1 MLNNGSLAL
10 KEQATGRYDEILSY
24 LSEDDGYWIENDV
37 WEVQN
42 KAFTDNGLFPY
53 LRKTATKIDF
63 SHYVN
68 EMIRNEAKY
77 YLLSSLKKGD
87 LKLGNVLNI
96 YSMPVKRLGDYLSA
110 SSIRGIEELKEEG
123 RFIKYLNQHYAGR
136 KGCRKNW
143 NHYLAFKNGFMEFIR
158 DFYDE
163 REEMEKD
170 VWHAAKLPGVRISA
184 CDRRGRCSISFADIP
199 EYYRPMVKRYL
210 GKLITRRSWSY
221 CSEMLVYL
229 KYFFGIFYRH
239 DHENGFLEN
248 LCRADIEKYLVW
260 TMEEHKDSNATYRS
274 KAVSFIRYF
283 LDYIQMAEFPLA
295 PEKDVGRLIFNDDIP
310 RRERISDTMEKVKYI
325 PEPVKEQLDAA
336 ITDIEPKEMMIVYV
350 LLRETGWRGTDVLN
364 LRYNNCLDYLWNKV
378 EARYVPYLCGEI
390 TKTGIPRLKIPIRD
404 EVEKMVRELAEE
416 AREKSTDDNNPEKY
430 FFNTYEGRN
439 MGMPISKLA
448 FVQAVKELIERKGI
462 TDASGELYHFKTHA
476 LRHTRALEYAE
487 QGMPIGVIQQILGHC
502 SLQMTLHYA
511 KISENALYEK
521 WKATER
527 LKLFHVVGAEP
538 PKVSSKRPQEESIRY
553 EFVRKTLDAVS
564 VPFGTCFKP
573 SKIACKHQMEKCLE
587 CPNFCSEK
595 DNIPEYEA
603 EIKRV
608 EKLIGLSQ
616 YISRKDWEEKNTEY
630 LELLK
635 KMLERIRKEGIVHK
649 NGQFREGM

>member
-1 MLNNGSLAL
+1 MLNNGALAL
-10 KEQATGRYDEILSY
+10 KEHDTGRYGEILSY
-24 LSEDDGYWIENDV
+24 LSEDDGYWIKNDV

-63 SHYVN
+63 SHYA
-68 EMIRNEAKY
+68 EETMRNEAKY

-96 YSMPVKRLGDYLSA
+96 YGMPVKRLGDYLSA
-110 SSIRGIEELKEEG
+110 SDICGIEELKEDE
-123 RFIKYLNQHYAGR
+123 RFIRYLNQHYAGR

-143 NHYLAFKNGFMEFIR
+143 IHYLAFKNGFAEFIH

-170 VWHAAKLPGVRISA
+170 VWHAAKLPGTRISA
-184 CDRRGRCSISFADIP
+184 CDRRGRGSISFADIP

-210 GKLITRRSWSY
+210 GKLVTRRSWSY
-221 CSEMLVYL
+221 CGEALVYL

-239 DHENGFLEN
+239 GHGNGFLEN
-248 LCRADIEKYLVW
+248 LCRKDVEQYLIW

-274 KAVSFIRYF
+274 KAVSFVRYF

-295 PEKDVGRLIFNDDIP
+295 PEKDIDRLIFDDDIP
-310 RRERISDTMEKVKYI
+310 RRERISDTMEKVRYI
-325 PEPVKEQLDAA
+325 PEPVREQLDAT
-336 ITDIEPKEMMIVYV
+336 ITDIEPKEMMTVYV

-364 LRYNNCLDYLWNKV
+364 LRYDNCLDYLWNKV
-378 EARYVPYLCGEI
+378 ESRYVPYLCGEI

-404 EVEKMVRELAEE
+404 EVEKLVRELADE
-416 AREKSTDDNNPEKY
+416 AGERSTDDNNPEKY
-430 FFNTYEGRN
+430 LFNTYEGRN
-439 MGMPISKLA
+439 MGMPISKPA
-448 FVQAVKELIERKGI
+448 FVQAVRELIERKGI

-476 LRHTRALEYAE
+476 LRHTRAVEYAE

-511 KISENALYEK
+511 KVSENTLYEK
-521 WKATER
+521 WRATER
-527 LKLFHVVGAEP
+527 LSLFHVEGAEP
-538 PKVSSKRPQEESIRY
+538 PKVSSERSQEESIRY
-553 EFVRKTLDAVS
+553 EFVRKNLDAVR

-587 CPNFCSEK
+587 CPNFCSAK

-608 EKLIGLSQ
+608 EELIRLSRC
-616 YISRKDWEEKNTEY
+616 IRRKDWEGKNTEY

-635 KMLERIRKEGIVHK
+635 KMLERIRKEGVVHK

>member
-1 MLNNGSLAL
+1 MLNNGALAL
-10 KEQATGRYDEILSY
+10 KEQDTGRYGEILSY

-53 LRKTATKIDF
+53 LRKAATKIDF
-63 SHYVN
+63 SHYA
-68 EMIRNEAKY
+68 EETIRNEVKY

-96 YSMPVKRLGDYLSA
+96 YSMPIKRLGEYVNALD
-110 SSIRGIEELKEEG
+110 IRGIKELKEDE
-123 RFIKYLNQHYAGR
+123 RLIMYLNQHYAKR
-136 KGCRKNW
+136 KGCCKNW
-143 NHYLAFKNGFMEFIR
+143 THYLSFKNGITEFIH

-170 VWHAAKLPGVRISA
+170 VWYAAKLPGVRISA
-184 CDRRGRCSISFADIP
+184 CDRRGRGSISFADIP
-199 EYYRPMVKRYL
+199 GYYRPMAKRYL

-221 CSEMLVYL
+221 CGETLVYL
-229 KYFFGIFYRH
+229 KYFFGTFYRH
-239 DHENGFLEN
+239 GHGDGFLEN
-248 LCRADIEKYLVW
+248 LRREDVEKYLIW
-260 TMEEHKDSNATYRS
+260 IMEDHKDSNDTYRS
-274 KAVSFIRYF
+274 KAVSFVRYF

-295 PEKDVGRLIFNDDIP
+295 PTKDIDRLIFDDDIP

-325 PEPVKEQLDAA
+325 PEPVREKLDAT
-336 ITDIEPKEMMIVYV
+336 IMDIEPKEMMTVYV

-364 LRYNNCLDYLWNKV
+364 LRYDNCLDYLWNKV
-378 EARYVPYLCGEI
+378 ENRYVPYLCGEI
-390 TKTGIPRLKIPIRD
+390 TKTGILRLKIPIRD
-404 EVEKMVRELAEE
+404 EVEKMVRKLAGE
-416 AREKSTDDNNPEKY
+416 AKEKSTDDSNPEKY
-430 FFNTYEGRN
+430 LFNTYDGRN
-439 MGMPISKLA
+439 MGMPISKPA
-448 FVQAVKELIERKGI
+448 FVQAVRELIEIKGI

-476 LRHTRALEYAE
+476 LRHTRAVEYVE

-511 KISENALYEK
+511 KVSENALYEK

-527 LKLFHVVGAEP
+527 LNLFHVEGAEP
-538 PKVSSKRPQEESIRY
+538 PKVSSERAQVESIRY
-553 EFVRKTLDAVS
+553 EFVRKTLDAVR

-587 CPNFCSEK
+587 CPNFCSVE

-608 EKLIGLSQ
+608 EELIRLCQ
-616 YISRKDWEEKNTEY
+616 CISRKDWEEKNTEY

-635 KMLERIRKEGIVHK
+635 KMLERIRKERIVHK

>member
-1 MLNNGSLAL
+1 MLNNGALAL
-10 KEQATGRYDEILSY
+10 KKQDTGRYGEILSY

-53 LRKTATKIDF
+53 LQKAATKIDF
-63 SHYVN
+63 SHYAE
-68 EMIRNEAKY
+68 EMIRNEVKY

-96 YSMPVKRLGDYLSA
+96 YSMPIKRLGEYVNALD
-110 SSIRGIEELKEEG
+110 IRGIKELKEDEKLI
-123 RFIKYLNQHYAGR
+123 RYLNQHYAKR
-136 KGCRKNW
+136 KGCCKNW
-143 NHYLAFKNGFMEFIR
+143 IHYLSFKNGITEFFH

-163 REEMEKD
+163 WEEVEKD
-170 VWHAAKLPGVRISA
+170 VWHAVKLPGVRISA
-184 CDRRGRCSISFADIP
+184 CDKRGRGSISFVDIP
-199 EYYRPMVKRYL
+199 GYYRPMVKRYL
-210 GKLITRRSWSY
+210 GKLVTRRSWSY
-221 CSEMLVYL
+221 CGETLVYL

-239 DHENGFLEN
+239 GHGNGFLEN
-248 LCRADIEKYLVW
+248 LCREDVEKYLMW
-260 TMEEHKDSNATYRS
+260 TMEEHKNSNATYRS

-295 PEKDVGRLIFNDDIP
+295 PTKDIGRLIFNDDIP

-325 PEPVKEQLDAA
+325 PEPVREQLDAT
-336 ITDIEPKEMMIVYV
+336 IMDIEPKEMMKVYV

-364 LRYNNCLDYLWNKV
+364 LRYDNCLDYLWNKV
-378 EARYVPYLCGEI
+378 ENRYVPYLCGEI

-404 EVEKMVRELAEE
+404 EVEKMVRKLAGE
-416 AREKSTDDNNPEKY
+416 AKEKSTDASNPEKY
-430 FFNTYEGRN
+430 LFNTYDGRK
-439 MGMPISKLA
+439 MGMPISKPA
-448 FVQAVKELIERKGI
+448 FVQAVRELIEIKRI

-476 LRHTRALEYAE
+476 LRHTRAVEYVE

-511 KISENALYEK
+511 KVSENALYEK

-527 LKLFHVVGAEP
+527 LNLFHVEGAEP
-538 PKVSSKRPQEESIRY
+538 PKVSYERVKVESVRY
-553 EFVRKTLDAVS
+553 EFVRKTLDAVR

-587 CPNFCSEK
+587 CPNFCSVE

-608 EKLIGLSQ
+608 EELIRLCQ
-616 YISRKDWEEKNTEY
+616 CISRKDWEEKNTEY
-630 LELLK
+630 LELLR
-635 KMLERIRKEGIVHK
+635 KMLERIRKERIVHK